1 MSAGAALGGGASS
14 TGISMTGWIRICDG
28 GEGTVVTGSASSGAA
43 VGSACRANT
52 AKGAA
57 REEASGG
64 RSKCGERRGTGRE
77 GGTTAWMT
85 GLGSTIGSNG
95 GACGRVGS
103 TGGAVLVA
111 GWATDAATIRWLG
124 DRAEWTTTERAT
136 NRSEAVRMLDASET
150 SRDRISSVEPS
161 QTQSQSRSSADSNL
175 RTDFATSLV
184 SLLPTTSLPPRPSLI
199 TTPAAMSAVTDAAP
213 VPRKCEPPSRPLLPA
228 P

>member
-1 MSAGAALGGGASS
+1 
-14 TGISMTGWIRICDG
+14 MTGWIRICDG
-28 GEGTVVTGSASSGAA
+28 GEGTAVTGSASSGAA

-95 GACGRVGS
+95 GACGRVGG

-150 SRDRISSVEPS
+150 SRDLISSVETSLSVVQAP
-161 QTQSQSRSSADSNL
+161 TAISAP
-175 RTDFATSLV
+175 TSLV
-184 SLLPTTSLPPRPSLI
+184 SLLPTTSLPPRPSLT

-213 VPRKCEPPSRPLLPA
+213 VPRKCEPLSRPLLPA